1 MTVNAATGGL
11 GTWNPVADSE
21 WGVFAIRT
29 TPTRVLV
36 GGDFTHVSGIHRTT
50 HSSRDTPLS
59 PSET

>member
-36 GGDFTHVSGIHRTT
+36 DVPTEVVNG
-50 HSSRDTPLS
+50 
-59 PSET
+59 